1 MYTAV
6 HLRLSHVWINVKFYF
21 GGGIFYEIE
30 KALKVIKTKR
40 FQVFVYPSGHV
51 KYCRGINECFVAMFE
66 FSRSDDGTIPFIED
80 IEKYK
85 NLKVVEIIPYVS
97 SVGIVV
103 ELNN

>member
-1 MYTAV
+1 MK
-6 HLRLSHVWINVKFYF
+6 LK
-21 GGGIFYEIE
+21 
-30 KALKVIKTKR
+30 KALKVIKAKR
-40 FQVFVYPSGHV
+40 FHVFVYPSGHV
-51 KYCRGINECFVAMFE
+51 KYCRGINECLIDMFD

-85 NLKVVEIIPYVS
+85 NLKVVEIIPSLS